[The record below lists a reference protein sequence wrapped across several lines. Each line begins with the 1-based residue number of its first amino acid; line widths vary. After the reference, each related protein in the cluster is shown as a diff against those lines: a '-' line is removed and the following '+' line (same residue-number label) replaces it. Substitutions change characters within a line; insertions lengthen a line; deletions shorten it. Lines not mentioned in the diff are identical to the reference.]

1 MKFTAIVLSAG
12 KGSRMN
18 SNTHKQYLLLKGRPV
33 ITYALEAFEKS
44 PVDEVILVTGPGE
57 EEYCR
62 KEIVEAYGFRKVARI
77 VAGGKERY
85 HSVFHGLQAAS
96 DSDYVLI
103 HDGARPF
110 VTEEMI
116 ARTMDTVRKTDACVV
131 GMHVKDTIKI
141 TDEKDVVKETPDRKH
156 VWMVQTPQAFSYSL
170 IYHAYEKL
178 LGQEDAAITDDAM
191 VVEKICHV
199 PVMLIEGSY
208 RNIKITTPED
218 MLIAEAFINDEMQKS
233 QESEAGQKKI

>member
-18 SNTHKQYLLLKGRPV
+18 SNTHKQYLLLNGRPV

-44 PVDEVILVTGPGE
+44 PVEEVILVTGPGE

-62 KEIVEAYGFRKVARI
+62 KEIVEAYGFRKVGKI

-85 HSVFHGLQAAS
+85 HSVFRGLQAVS
-96 DSDYVLI
+96 DSEYVLI

-116 ARTMDTVRKTDACVV
+116 SRTMETVKKTEACVV
-131 GMHVKDTIKI
+131 GMPVKDTIKI

-170 IYHAYEKL
+170 IYHAYKKL
-178 LGQEDAAITDDAM
+178 LRQEDAAITDDAM
-191 VVEKICHV
+191 VAEKICHV
-199 PVMLIEGSY
+199 PVTLIEGSY

-218 MLIAEAFINDEMQKS
+218 MLIAEAFLKDERQ
-233 QESEAGQKKI
+233 